1 MYGDLSSE
9 VVHCPNCNEDVPKTL
24 YCLNCGYPLYKI
36 EQEEKAKVQPEAEP
50 EALEVVVPEDTEV
63 DMSVEIEQPEETFIV
78 EEGAEAQP
86 EVEPEPIQE
95 PELEPELETEPEPEM
110 IPEEI
115 ETTIKVEEEAPPEKL
130 EPEKRIE
137 EVAEAPIAEPLPKME
152 TEADIKVEEEEPE
165 MEPEVEE
172 PQVVK
177 PKVEDKPVIEELKV
191 EAAEEPQVEEPII
204 EEPEEKAVEEPRVEE
219 PKVEEEPVIEEPEEK
234 AVEEPRVE
242 EPRVEEEPVIEKP
255 EEEAPPPE
263 AEEKVIME
271 PEETEKPIDY
281 LEEEPELMEAIRLEF
296 APDPLTKEVME
307 NLAKNITLKIRLVRL
322 LRDGQVKEETFKKL
336 FDSYVEQG
344 RIWVSRRDDSVRR
357 FKADIERMEEAL
369 VTARKDFE
377 LLEIRRNIGDADD
390 EEYKVKAPAY
400 NWDIEHLEEEIKNRK
415 GGILYVGNLRKLV
428 PEGEIVELEK
438 MADTDYV
445 ELDGIEGISAET
457 VAKMKETLAESLNI
471 LNS

>member
-36 EQEEKAKVQPEAEP
+36 EQEEKAEVQPEIEP
-50 EALEVVVPEDTEV
+50 EALEVVAPEETEV
-63 DMSVEIEQPEETFIV
+63 DMSVEIEQPEETFTL
-78 EEGAEAQP
+78 EEEAEAQP
-86 EVEPEPIQE
+86 EVIEPEPIQE
-95 PELEPELETEPEPEM
+95 PEPEPELEPEPEPEM
-110 IPEEI
+110 VPEEI
-115 ETTIKVEEEAPPEKL
+115 ETTIKVEEVVEEAPPEQL
-130 EPEKRIE
+130 EPEIQVVEIVE
-137 EVAEAPIAEPLPKME
+137 EPEAEPSLEME
-152 TEADIKVEEEEPE
+152 TEAEIHVEEEEPE
-165 MEPEVEE
+165 IEPGPEE
-172 PQVVK
+172 A
-177 PKVEDKPVIEELKV
+177 I
-191 EAAEEPQVEEPII
+191 EEPQVEEPKVEEETVI
-204 EEPEEKAVEEPRVEE
+204 EEPEEEAVEEPQV
-219 PKVEEEPVIEEPEEK
+219 EEPVIEEPEE
-234 AVEEPRVE
+234 
-242 EPRVEEEPVIEKP
+242 
-255 EEEAPPPE
+255 EAPLPE

-271 PEETEKPIDY
+271 PEEPEKTIDFM
-281 LEEEPELMEAIRLEF
+281 EEEPELMEAIRLEF

-307 NLAKNITLKIRLVRL
+307 NLGKNITLKIRLVRL

-369 VTARKDFE
+369 VNARKDFE

-428 PEGEIVELEK
+428 PDEEIVELEK
-438 MADTDYV
+438 MADTDYA
-445 ELDGIEGISAET
+445 ELDKIEDTSAET

>member
-36 EQEEKAKVQPEAEP
+36 EQEEKAEVQPEVEP
-50 EALEVVVPEDTEV
+50 EALEVLAPEEMEV
-63 DMSVEIEQPEETFIV
+63 DMSVEIEQPEETLTI
-78 EEGAEAQP
+78 EEEAEI
-86 EVEPEPIQE
+86 EPEIPEPE
-95 PELEPELETEPEPEM
+95 PELEPEPEIEPEPE
-110 IPEEI
+110 PEVLPEDI
-115 ETTIKVEEEAPPEKL
+115 ETTIKVELVEEEAPSEQL
-130 EPEKRIE
+130 EPEIKVEVIE
-137 EVAEAPIAEPLPKME
+137 EEPEAEPLPEME
-152 TEADIKVEEEEPE
+152 AEEEILLVDEE
-165 MEPEVEE
+165 LDMEPEPEE
-172 PQVVK
+172 
-177 PKVEDKPVIEELKV
+177 
-191 EAAEEPQVEEPII
+191 EAAEELIVEEPEI
-204 EEPEEKAVEEPRVEE
+204 
-219 PKVEEEPVIEEPEEK
+219 EEEPVSEEPE
-234 AVEEPRVE
+234 
-242 EPRVEEEPVIEKP
+242 I
-255 EEEAPPPE
+255 EEEAPLPE

-271 PEETEKPIDY
+271 PEEPEKTIDFI
-281 LEEEPELMEAIRLEF
+281 EEEPELMEAIRLEF

-344 RIWVSRRDDSVRR
+344 RIWVSRRDESVRR

-369 VTARKDFE
+369 VNARKDFE

-415 GGILYVGNLRKLV
+415 GGILYVANLRNIV
-428 PEGEIVELEK
+428 PEEEIVELEK
-438 MADTDYV
+438 MADTDYA
-445 ELDGIEGISAET
+445 ELDKIEEITADT